1 MRPTLLNPLFASTD
15 TLPGVGP
22 KVAARFERLL
32 GEGPKG
38 ARILDLLFH
47 LPYAVIDRSAR
58 PPLNEAPTGTI
69 VTLKLLVEDHSPG
82 PGGRSKT
89 PYRVLCS
96 DETGDVTLIFFGGTS
111 QRLEKLLPV
120 GQTRWVSG
128 KLETW
133 DGRLQMVHP
142 DRIFDEAASLTM
154 AAFEPVY
161 GLTEGLHASVLGRA
175 VAAALARLPSLPEWQ
190 DAAWLA
196 RNKLPSLADALATL
210 HRPGS
215 ADDVAPLSPARKR
228 LAYDEVLA
236 SQLALLLVRQG
247 MKKAAGRAMVGD
259 GHISARILEAL
270 PFSLTGSQERAI
282 EEIKRDLASPE
293 RMLRLLQGDVGSGKT
308 MVALLALASVV
319 EAGHQGALMAPTEIL
334 ARQHYGRLKPL
345 AESAGLRVALL
356 TGREKGAAR
365 EKILTG
371 IAAGEVDIAFGTHAL
386 FQEGVVFGDLGLAV
400 VDEQHRFG
408 VHQRLALSRK
418 GEAVDVLVM
427 TATPIPRTLVL
438 SYFGDMDVSVLRDK
452 PPGRQPIDT
461 RAVSLDRLGD
471 VVAAIGRALDSGA
484 RVYWVCPLVDEV
496 RGIGRGG
503 GQ

>member
-1 MRPTLLNPLFASTD
+1 M
-15 TLPGVGP
+15 
-22 KVAARFERLL
+22 
-32 GEGPKG
+32 
-38 ARILDLLFH
+38 
-47 LPYAVIDRSAR
+47 
-58 PPLNEAPTGTI
+58 
-69 VTLKLLVEDHSPG
+69 
-82 PGGRSKT
+82 
-89 PYRVLCS
+89 LCS

-111 QRLEKLLPV
+111 QRLEKLFPV

-259 GHISARILEAL
+259 GHISARILDAL
-270 PFSLTGSQERAI
+270 PLFSDRLAGAGDRGDQSATSPRPSACCACCKAMSGRARRWWRCLPCERRRGRPPGGADGADRDPGSAALSTPRSRWPRAPAC
-282 EEIKRDLASPE
+282 ASPC
-293 RMLRLLQGDVGSGKT
+293 SPAAK
-308 MVALLALASVV
+308 
-319 EAGHQGALMAPTEIL
+319 
-334 ARQHYGRLKPL
+334 K
-345 AESAGLRVALL
+345 GLRA
-356 TGREKGAAR
+356 EQ
-365 EKILTG
+365 ILTRARSRRG
-371 IAAGEVDIAFGTHAL
+371 RHRLRHARAVS
-386 FQEGVVFGDLGLAV
+386 GRRAFGDLGLAV

-461 RAVSLDRLGD
+461 SAVL
-471 VVAAIGRALDSGA
+471 A
-484 RVYWVCPLVDEV
+484 RSP
-496 RGIGRGG
+496 R
-503 GQ
+503 